1 MSHHFPYFGW
11 VNLLTGA
18 SYNFKAPRITED
30 AGKKT
35 EIPFPTAAIVKPEG
49 DTATVSVCRQTTYV
63 RFGRLNANGR
73 LNLSVEADNLAPGAL
88 LTVSWASG
96 ETKCDVIVNLGAG
109 LTLILLGTALER
121 VTKQLV
127 WDGEG
132 FLAL

>member
-1 MSHHFPYFGW
+1 M
-11 VNLLTGA
+11 
-18 SYNFKAPRITED
+18 
-30 AGKKT
+30 
-35 EIPFPTAAIVKPEG
+35 
-49 DTATVSVCRQTTYV
+49 

-73 LNLSVEADNLAPGAL
+73 LNLSVEADNLAPGAWL
-88 LTVSWASG
+88 NVSWASG

-109 LTLILLGTALER
+109 LTLILLGTASER